1 MLTFTNQAALSYRNR
16 VRYSNLTTGQI
27 ADALTVSKEALTGI
41 YGPEDDVTYV
51 VRLTNNG
58 TAALTDLSLTD
69 DLGGYAFEG
78 ATLYPLAYQA
88 DSLRYFVNGAAQPA
102 PTVTPGA
109 PLTVSGITVPAGGNA
124 LIVYEATVTAFAPPA
139 EDGSITNT
147 VTATGAGL
155 AAPVTA
161 SATITAVNGP
171 ELTIAKALT
180 PETVGADRQVTYTF
194 TIENEGNAATSPED
208 QVTVTDTF
216 DPALTDLTVTLDGA
230 PLAQPGGYTY
240 DESTGAFATVPGI
253 LTVPAATYT
262 QDPATGVYT
271 AEPGEAVL
279 VVTGVI
285 QTN

>member
-27 ADALTVSKEALTGI
+27 ADALTVSKETLTGI

-216 DPALTDLTVTLDGA
+216 DPALTNLTVTLDGV
-230 PLAQPGGYTY
+230 PLSQPGGYAY

-279 VVTGVI
+279 VITGTI

>member
-27 ADALTVSKEALTGI
+27 ADALVLSKE
-41 YGPEDDVTYV
+41 
-51 VRLTNNG
+51 
-58 TAALTDLSLTD
+58 
-69 DLGGYAFEG
+69 
-78 ATLYPLAYQA
+78 
-88 DSLRYFVNGAAQPA
+88 
-102 PTVTPGA
+102 
-109 PLTVSGITVPAGGNA
+109 
-124 LIVYEATVTAFAPPA
+124 
-139 EDGSITNT
+139 
-147 VTATGAGL
+147 
-155 AAPVTA
+155 
-161 SATITAVNGP
+161 
-171 ELTIAKALT
+171 ALT

-216 DPALTDLTVTLDGA
+216 DPALIDLTVTLDGA
-230 PLAQPGGYTY
+230 SLAQPGGYTY
-240 DESTGAFATVPGI
+240 DEGTGAFATVPGI

-279 VVTGVI
+279 VVTGTI

>member
-27 ADALTVSKEALTGI
+27 ADALTVSKSALSGTYEADG
-41 YGPEDDVTYV
+41 DVTYV
-51 VRLTNNG
+51 VRLDNNG
-58 TAALTDLSLTD
+58 AAPLTDLSLTD
-69 DLGGYAFEG
+69 DLGGYAFDQ
-78 ATLYPLAYQA
+78 TTVYPLSYRA
-88 DSLRYFVNGAAQPA
+88 DSLHYYVNGVEQPA

-109 PLTVSGITVPAGGNA
+109 PLRNA
-124 LIVYEATVTAFAPPA
+124 LLVYEATVTEFASPA

-147 VTATGAGL
+147 VTASGGGL
-155 AAPVTA
+155 TAPVTA
-161 SATITAVNGP
+161 SATISAAAEP
-171 ELTIAKALT
+171 ELAITKALT

-216 DPALTDLTVTLDGA
+216 DPALTNLTVTLDGA
-230 PLAQPGGYTY
+230 PLSQPGGYTY

-279 VVTGVI
+279 VVTGTI

>member
-1 MLTFTNQAALSYRNR
+1 MLTFTNQAALTYRNR

-27 ADALTVSKEALTGI
+27 ADALTVAKEALI
-41 YGPEDDVTYV
+41 PVYGPEDDVTYV

-58 TAALTDLSLTD
+58 TAPLTDLTLSD
-69 DLGGYAFEG
+69 DLGGYDFDQT
-78 ATLYPLAYQA
+78 TLYPLSFVA
-88 DSLRYFVNGAAQPA
+88 DSLRYYVNGAEQPA
-102 PTVTPGA
+102 PAVTPGA
-109 PLTVSGITVPAGGNA
+109 PLVISGVTVPAGGNA
-124 LIVYEATVTAFAPPA
+124 LIVYEASVTEYASPA
-139 EDGSITNT
+139 SDGSITNT
-147 VTATGAGL
+147 VTVSGAVL

-161 SATITAVNGP
+161 SATVTAVNGP
-171 ELTIAKALT
+171 ELTIAKALS

-194 TIENEGNAATSPED
+194 TIENEGNAVTSPED

-230 PLAQPGGYTY
+230 PFAQPGGYTY
-240 DESTGAFATVPGI
+240 DESTGAFATVPGTI
-253 LTVPAATYT
+253 TVPAATYT

-279 VVTGVI
+279 VVTGTI

>member
-109 PLTVSGITVPAGGNA
+109 PLAVSGITVPAGGNA

-194 TIENEGNAATSPED
+194 TIENEGNAATAAED
-208 QVTVTDTF
+208 NVSITDTF
-216 DPALTDLTVTLDGA
+216 DPALTNLVVTLNGA
-230 PLAQPGGYTY
+230 PLTQDGNYTY
-240 DESTGAFATVPGI
+240 DESTGAFATVPSAI
-253 LTVPAATYT
+253 QVPAATYT

-271 AEPGEAVL
+271 AEPGETVL
-279 VVTGVI
+279 AVTGTI
-285 QTN
+285 QTA

>member
-27 ADALTVSKEALTGI
+27 ADALTVEKEALTGT
-41 YGPEDDVTYV
+41 YGPEEDVTYV
-51 VRLTNNG
+51 VRLDNNG
-58 TAALTDLSLTD
+58 AAPLTDLTLTD
-69 DLGGYAFEG
+69 DLGGYAFDG
-78 ATLYPLAYQA
+78 ATLYPLAYKA
-88 DSLRYFVNGAAQPA
+88 GSLHYYVNGAAQPA
-102 PTVTPGA
+102 PAVTPGA
-109 PLTVSGITVPAGGNA
+109 PLVVSGITVPAGGNA
-124 LIVYEATVTAFAPPA
+124 LIVYEAAVTEYASPA

-147 VTATGAGL
+147 VTASGGGL
-155 AAPVTA
+155 TAPVTA
-161 SATITAVNGP
+161 SATISAAAGP
-171 ELTIAKALT
+171 ELTITKSLA

-240 DESTGAFATVPGI
+240 DEGTGAFATVPGI

-279 VVTGVI
+279 VVTGTI
-285 QTN
+285 QTA

>member
-27 ADALTVSKEALTGI
+27 ADALTVSKSALSGTYEADG
-41 YGPEDDVTYV
+41 DVTYV
-51 VRLTNNG
+51 VRLDNNG
-58 TAALTDLSLTD
+58 AAPLTDLTLSD
-69 DLGGYAFEG
+69 DLGGYAFDQ
-78 ATLYPLAYQA
+78 TTVYPLSYRA
-88 DSLRYFVNGAAQPA
+88 DSLHYYVNGVEQPSPA
-102 PTVTPGA
+102 VTPGA
-109 PLTVSGITVPAGGNA
+109 PLTVSGVSVPAGGNA
-124 LIVYEATVTAFAPPA
+124 LLVYEATVTEYASPA

-147 VTATGAGL
+147 VTTSGGGL
-155 AAPVTA
+155 TAPVTA
-161 SATITAVNGP
+161 SATISAAAGP
-171 ELTIAKALT
+171 ELAITKALT

-279 VVTGVI
+279 TVTGTI
-285 QTN
+285 QTV